1 MSNDLVLLHQV
12 HPLKLGADA
21 SAEVISD
28 ALLWRHRLAAG
39 LLVWFGLAIIGSSLV
54 LSFADVE
61 RLRSSPAGAY
71 VLAHMPPE
79 AMAVRLVGDALMAVG
94 AWRHSPRLLGVGLMV
109 VIAGWSHR
117 LLGPASGPKV
127 ASAAMSEETAS
138 R

>member
-12 HPLKLGADA
+12 HPLKLGADV

-39 LLVWFGLAIIGSSLV
+39 LLVRFGLAIIGSSLV
-54 LSFADVE
+54 LSFANVE

-71 VLAHMPPE
+71 VLAHMLPE
-79 AMAVRLVGDALMAVG
+79 AMAVRLAGDDLMAVG
-94 AWRHSPRLLGVGLMV
+94 AWRHSPSAGRGPQV
-109 VIAGWSHR
+109 VIAGWSHG

>member
-12 HPLKLGADA
+12 HPLKLGADV

-39 LLVWFGLAIIGSSLV
+39 LLVRFGLAIIGSSLV
-54 LSFADVE
+54 LSFAGVE

-79 AMAVRLVGDALMAVG
+79 VILGTGTPFFPALKNRIGLKLLETRTFGSSVVYL
-94 AWRHSPRLLGVGLMV
+94 RYETISP
-109 VIAGWSHR
+109 
-117 LLGPASGPKV
+117 
-127 ASAAMSEETAS
+127 AA
-138 R
+138 